1 MKVKIDYAQAR
12 EILESQTIGALGVER
27 VFLYEALGR
36 ILARDV
42 VAIQDMPQF
51 ARSNMGGYAINS
63 KFLQ

>member
-42 VAIQDMPQF
+42 VAIQDIKCANLGWIICQQ
-51 ARSNMGGYAINS
+51 AD
-63 KFLQ
+63 LT